1 MRNGWP
7 NIEWRIKVAEEITS
21 GGIEFY
27 IGSGN
32 VFADLGLPNPEEL
45 QLKATLS
52 IEIEQAIKEK
62 RLTKKQAALL
72 LGLSKEELAHLL
84 GHGFSDLPI
93 SQLIGYLRCLEREVE
108 LSATVRE
115 RVPETKKREQ
125 KEEREAI
132 AA

>member
-7 NIEWRIKVAEEITS
+7 NNERSIEMAEEITA

-52 IEIEQAIKEK
+52 IEIEQAIKKK

-72 LGLSKEELAHLL
+72 LGLSKEELAHML
-84 GHGFSDLPI
+84 GHGLSDLSI
-93 SQLIGYLRCLEREVE
+93 SQLIGYLRCLGLEVE
-108 LSATVRE
+108 LSVCVRE
-115 RVPETKKREQ
+115 REPQ
-125 KEEREAI
+125 AEEREAI
-132 AA
+132 AV